1 MKKLLFFI
9 AVLVGVIFV
18 LPAQLKAQT
27 VDYTVDTLDIAVLP
41 AGNINAVINGDTL
54 LGGSRA
60 HPNRVYRLKPG
71 AIYQVT
77 QPMVIN
83 GKIIVTARDTIA
95 GVRPPVL
102 APAILLDNS
111 SIDHYFE
118 FDTHLGSGEL
128 HNIYFLS
135 IRSDGNQLGWS
146 DGIRVYGD
154 SVSLKLR
161 GCVFDGFTDCALKIE
176 AQWIKM
182 DVQDCDFRN
191 LMHTTSYYGGQAME
205 TDPTNAMDTCK
216 FINNTFFCCSSYLW
230 SIRGYD
236 VYSVFAHNTIVY
248 GIVNPFLTRSGVH
261 MHINNNLFYAAH
273 SYGGVPEDVIN
284 GAFLNYPDTASSSII
299 QLRCYDTVSFWS
311 KTVWKAAINGENV
324 DLDVAHGV
332 TEDMLN
338 PADRSFEL
346 LNNDYVWPQKF
357 EDFYKTYNDTVV
369 SKDSTDMP
377 DGTKSYLL
385 RKLYRPTWMTDYV
398 KWTIDSMLSKQSTHV
413 NIADNFTTDPGFNSD
428 IAGHIDSVLAYV
440 GKICTSTIDKAWA
453 YRPSGVQYPPVWPLP
468 ENLSYSNTTLQSAGT
483 DGFAVGDLNWF
494 PTQKA
499 KWLITDVK
507 VDKGSKVPA
516 TFSLSN
522 AYPNPFNPTTNI
534 QFNLAKSENVK
545 LVVFNIL
552 GQKIKTLVNGEMKA
566 GSYTAT
572 WNGRDEFGSEV
583 ASGIYF
589 YRLESQSFNS
599 TKKMILMK

>member
-9 AVLVGVIFV
+9 AVLAGVIFV
-18 LPAQLKAQT
+18 LPAQLRAQT
-27 VDYTVDTLDIAVLP
+27 VNYSVDTLDIAVLP
-41 AGNINAVINGDTL
+41 AGNINDVINGDTL

-71 AIYQVT
+71 AVYQVT
-77 QPMVIN
+77 QSMIIN
-83 GKIIVTARDTIA
+83 GKITVTSRDTIA

-111 SIDHYFE
+111 SIDHFFE
-118 FDTHLGSGEL
+118 FDTHLSSGEL

-146 DGIRVYGD
+146 DAIRVYGD
-154 SVSLKLR
+154 SVTLKLR
-161 GCVFDGFTDCALKIE
+161 GCVFDAFSDCALKIE

-182 DVQDCDFRN
+182 DVQDCNFRN

-205 TDPTNAMDTCK
+205 TDAPNAMDTCK
-216 FINNTFFCCSSYLW
+216 FINNTFFCCASYLW

-236 VYSVFAHNTIVY
+236 VYSIFAHNTIVY
-248 GIVNPFLTRSGVH
+248 GMVNPFLIRSGVH
-261 MHINNNLFYAAH
+261 MHINNNLFYSAH

-284 GAFLNYPDTASSSII
+284 GSFLNYPDTASSPII
-299 QLRCYDTVSFWS
+299 QFRCYDTVSFWS
-311 KTVWKAAINGENV
+311 KTVWKATINGENS

-332 TEDMLN
+332 TQDMLN
-338 PADRSFEL
+338 PADRSLEII
-346 LNNDYVWPQKF
+346 NNDYVWPQKF
-357 EDFYKTYNDTVV
+357 EDYYTTYNDTVV

-377 DGTKSYLL
+377 DGSKSYLL
-385 RKLYRPTWMTDYV
+385 RKLYHPTWMSDYV
-398 KWTIDSMLSKQSTHV
+398 KWTIDSLLSKQTTHI
-413 NIADNFTTDPGFNSD
+413 NIADNITADPGFNSD

-440 GKICTSTIDKAWA
+440 GKICTSTIDKQWS
-453 YRPSGVQYPPVWPLP
+453 YKPSGVQYPPVWPLP
-468 ENLSYSNTTLQSAGT
+468 ENLAYSNTTLKSAGS

-494 PTQKA
+494 PSQKA
-499 KWLITDVK
+499 QWLTDVK
-507 VDKGSKVPA
+507 VDKGAKVPT

-534 QFNLAKSENVK
+534 QFNIAKSENVK

-552 GQKIKTLVNGEMKA
+552 GQQVKTLMNGELKA

-572 WNGRDEFGSEV
+572 WNGKDEFGNSV

-589 YRLESQSFNS
+589 YRLESQSFNA